1 MKIVIV
7 TGMSG
12 AGKSSAIN
20 YLEDIGYYCIDN
32 MPPEMLLSFARFI
45 IGSDKLITKVAISVD
60 IRSGELFSKFE
71 DCVNALRAPDV
82 EMSVLYLD
90 ADDDTLVKRYK
101 ETRRKHPLDDEAF
114 GNLYKAISLERE
126 ETKRAKEMS
135 DFYIDTTDFGLA
147 DFHAEMAE
155 YFTDKGARMAIS
167 FISFGFKYGIPKDA
181 DLVFDVRCLPNPFYV
196 PELKNKTGLD
206 NEVYDY
212 VMCFSESNEVFK
224 RIYDLV
230 SFMIPMYEKEG
241 KPRLVIAFGC
251 TGGRHRSVS
260 FARRLADALSVDK
273 LSVRVEHRSLEQKT

>member
-1 MKIVIV
+1 MKIIIV

-45 IGSDKLITKVAISVD
+45 IGSDKLITKIAISVD
-60 IRSGELFSKFE
+60 IRSGELFLKFE

-82 EMSVLYLD
+82 ELSVLYLD

-126 ETKRAKEMS
+126 ETERAKEMS
-135 DFYIDTTDFGLA
+135 DFYIDTTDFKMA
-147 DFHAEMAE
+147 DFHAKMAE
-155 YFTDKGARMAIS
+155 FFTDKGTRMAIS
-167 FISFGFKYGIPKDA
+167 VISFGFKYGIPKDA

-196 PELKNKTGLD
+196 PELKNKCGLD
-206 NEVYDY
+206 DEVYNY
-212 VMCFSESNEVFK
+212 VMSFSESNEVFK
-224 RIYDLV
+224 KIYDLV

-241 KPRLVIAFGC
+241 RSRLVIAFGC

-260 FARRLADALSVDK
+260 FARRMADALSADK

>member
-1 MKIVIV
+1 MKIIIV

-82 EMSVLYLD
+82 ELSVLYLD

-126 ETKRAKEMS
+126 ETERAKEMS
-135 DFYIDTTDFGLA
+135 DFYIDTTDFKMA
-147 DFHAEMAE
+147 DFRVKMAE
-155 YFTDKGARMAIS
+155 FFTDKGARMAIS
-167 FISFGFKYGIPKDA
+167 VISFGFKYGIPKDA

-196 PELKNKTGLD
+196 PELKNKCGLD
-206 NEVYDY
+206 DEVYNY
-212 VMCFSESNEVFK
+212 VMSFSESNEVFK
-224 RIYDLV
+224 KIYDLV
-230 SFMIPMYEKEG
+230 GFMIPMYEKEG
-241 KPRLVIAFGC
+241 RSRLVIAFGC

-260 FARRLADALSVDK
+260 FARRTADALSTDK